1 MRYVLA
7 FEALSHRCPL
17 GHITKSGQPGCAQSR
32 VDACCSHSK
41 IPCSHAKVDV
51 CCCCGVLQGMSI
63 KIWLDLSLLCSNQFL
78 AYTLK
83 HKIRLEHLGF
93 AHVH

>member
-17 GHITKSGQPGCAQSR
+17 GHITKSGQPGCAHSR